1 MTTHNWM
8 SLAFGVLVGVLA
20 LWRGSGVSWLM
31 FFGFM
36 ASCVGDWFLS
46 VRPSGKWYFLYGVL
60 SFSVAHILFMVYAWR
75 LGGDWSRWL
84 ALILAIV
91 YIPYV
96 VFFLVPR
103 VSPPVV
109 LAAVVLY
116 AVLSLTTLTL
126 SSGMRIGRLPKILF
140 ICGIGFL
147 VFSDTLISLRNFLD
161 VKPVGKWVIPTYVL
175 SHIFLFASSV
185 SYLLLDIGKQVE
197 DL

>member
-1 MTTHNWM
+1 
-8 SLAFGVLVGVLA
+8 
-20 LWRGSGVSWLM
+20 
-31 FFGFM
+31 
-36 ASCVGDWFLS
+36 
-46 VRPSGKWYFLYGVL
+46 
-60 SFSVAHILFMVYAWR
+60 MVYAWR

-91 YIPYV
+91 YLPYV

-147 VFSDTLISLRNFLD
+147 VFSDTLISLRNFLGI
-161 VKPVGKWVIPTYVL
+161 KPVGKWVIPTYVL